1 LAQEVHRKLL
11 QVHKV
16 LLEVILFLALLL
28 QMAVVE
34 VVAVHLVHH
43 RVLVAVLGEA
53 LVVVGRAALAA
64 QAILQA
70 PHPHKEL
77 MVEAL
82 LL

>member
-1 LAQEVHRKLL
+1 
-11 QVHKV
+11 
-16 LLEVILFLALLL
+16 
-28 QMAVVE
+28 MAVVE